1 MLAHRALTT
10 LMAALA
16 LVLAAL
22 PARAFDIKEVK
33 SPGGITAWLVEDHSI
48 PLIAMSFSFAPGSAA
63 DPPDRPGL
71 ANFLTGMMDE
81 GADDLDSATFQK
93 RRDELGFRLS
103 FDAGLDN
110 FEGTFQ
116 TLAKNQ
122 GESFD
127 LLRKAVT
134 APHFDPGPLERMRQ
148 SFLLNVSEKRDD
160 PQQAAFQRWMEVALP
175 GDPYAIESTGTPQSM
190 AAVTADDLRSLHR
203 RMFNRATLR
212 VAVVGDID
220 ATTLGARL
228 DQVFGTLPSGP
239 AAAVPPP
246 KPYDTK
252 GQIKVIE
259 RDIPQSIIVFGHE
272 GIRRSDPDF
281 IPAFVVTEILGGD
294 SFGSRLTA
302 EIREKRGL
310 TYGVGAGL
318 NPLRRL
324 GLFIGSLSTRNEKA
338 GEAVSLVK
346 EIVKQMA
353 EQGPTQR
360 ELDEAKTYLT
370 GSYALRFASNSAIAN
385 QLLGLQEQ
393 GMAIDYVEK
402 RNGLIA
408 AVTLDQA
415 KAAARRL
422 LHPDRLVITIVGKP
436 QGLD

>member
-1 MLAHRALTT
+1 
-10 LMAALA
+10 
-16 LVLAAL
+16 
-22 PARAFDIKEVK
+22 
-33 SPGGITAWLVEDHSI
+33 
-48 PLIAMSFSFAPGSAA
+48 
-63 DPPDRPGL
+63 
-71 ANFLTGMMDE
+71 
-81 GADDLDSATFQK
+81 
-93 RRDELGFRLS
+93 
-103 FDAGLDN
+103 
-110 FEGTFQ
+110 
-116 TLAKNQ
+116 
-122 GESFD
+122 
-127 LLRKAVT
+127 
-134 APHFDPGPLERMRQ
+134 
-148 SFLLNVSEKRDD
+148 
-160 PQQAAFQRWMEVALP
+160 
-175 GDPYAIESTGTPQSM
+175 
-190 AAVTADDLRSLHR
+190 
-203 RMFNRATLR
+203 
-212 VAVVGDID
+212 
-220 ATTLGARL
+220 
-228 DQVFGTLPSGP
+228 
-239 AAAVPPP
+239 
-246 KPYDTK
+246 
-252 GQIKVIE
+252 
-259 RDIPQSIIVFGHE
+259 VFGHE

-294 SFGSRLTA
+294 SFSSRLTG

>member
-48 PLIAMSFSFAPGSAA
+48 PLIAMSFSFATGSAA

-246 KPYDTK
+246 KPYDTR

>member
-1 MLAHRALTT
+1 MPARRTFMT
-10 LMAALA
+10 LVAALL

-48 PLIAMSFSFAPGSAA
+48 PLIAMSFSFATGSAA
-63 DPPDRPGL
+63 DPADRPGL

-81 GADDLDSATFQK
+81 GADDLDSAAFQK

-116 TLAKNQ
+116 TLTKNQ

-160 PQQAAFQRWMEVALP
+160 PQQGAFQRWMEVALP
-175 GDPYAIESTGTPQSM
+175 GDPYAVETTGTPQSM
-190 AAVTADDLRSLHR
+190 AAVTADDLRGAHR
-203 RMFNRATLR
+203 RIFNRARLQ

-220 ATTLGARL
+220 ATTLAARL

-239 AAAVPPP
+239 VAAVPPP
-246 KPYDTK
+246 HPYDAK

-272 GIRRSDPDF
+272 GITRSDPDF
-281 IPAFVVTEILGGD
+281 IPAFIVTEILGGD
-294 SFGSRLTA
+294 SFSSRLTG

-346 EIVKQMA
+346 AILRQMA
-353 EQGPTQR
+353 EQGPTQQ

-370 GSYALRFASNSAIAN
+370 GSYALRFSSNSAIAS
-385 QLLGLQEQ
+385 QLLGLQQQ

-402 RNGLIA
+402 RNSLVA

-422 LHPDRLVITIVGKP
+422 LHADRLVITIVGKP